1 MLTRVLEPEVMNDRE
16 EAIEY
21 NDMDHAE
28 VNRNFVTDLLTAGT
42 KLLAAGTIGIDCLD
56 LGTGTALIPIE
67 LCLRNEDV
75 RVMAAD
81 ASATMLD
88 LARYRLEVNSLIQR
102 IQLHLGDAKKL
113 VFEDNFFDTV
123 MSNSLVHHLP
133 LHESFLVEALRVLR
147 SGGLLFIRDL
157 CRPLSQEHLDSLVAV
172 YAAKETESSRQM
184 LRQSLHAALSLNEMR
199 ELAMNAGL
207 SSDCVTMSSD
217 RHWTLMARKP

>member
-21 NDMDHAE
+21 NEMDHAA
-28 VNRNFVTDLLTAGT
+28 VNRNFVND
-42 KLLAAGTIGIDCLD
+42 LLAAGAIGIDCLD

-81 ASATMLD
+81 ASAMMLD
-88 LARYRLEVNSLIQR
+88 LARYQLEVNSLTQR

-113 VFEDNFFDTV
+113 VFEDSFFDTI

-133 LHESFLVEALRVLR
+133 THESFLAEALRVLR
-147 SGGLLFIRDL
+147 PGGLLFLRDL
-157 CRPLSQEHLDSLVAV
+157 CRPASQTQLDSLVAT
-172 YAAKETESSRQM
+172 YAANETDSSRQM
-184 LRQSLHAALSLNEMR
+184 LRQSLHAALSLDEIR
-199 ELAMNAGL
+199 ELATNSGL
-207 SSDCVTMSSD
+207 PTDCVTMSSD
-217 RHWTLMARKP
+217 RHWTLNTRKT